1 MLCNGICMDNQMV
14 ICNTSLN
21 CDNHANTKHCTAEK
35 EVQTSG
41 IGHGIGH
48 VFCATDRLGMMYTN
62 ATLCDGIPECYSRE
76 DECNIGCK
84 NESKFC
90 AYHIY
95 CHTNET
101 TPVKPEGILLKKRQY
116 CDGYPANKRPDLS
129 CKEGFD
135 ELNCPHRFTCKNR
148 TQGRLNIDDD
158 QVCDGKL
165 DCEDGSDETESLC
178 SETRFYC
185 LNKRP
190 LSVPMSDV
198 ENGIKDCEDNSDE
211 CPTFTEKA
219 GFVSSAQDLVGGDF
233 LRAWLWILGIFSLV
247 ANFIVFGTTVYQ
259 LKSWHLEPLKKAFT
273 FFIFNIAV
281 SDLFMSVYLLGIS
294 IKGVQYSG
302 RYCYHDVE
310 WRCSVACSILGAFS
324 IISSTVS
331 ALLLALMATFRLVS
345 VYNPIKM
352 GSVKTTTFVM
362 PVVFIWILGL
372 VLAFLPLVP
381 LNSGYFVNS
390 VWLRNYFFPKQEITK
405 LELLG
410 LVHRVPLFMSNASTS
425 QMNWFQSKNF
435 ILQYFPVMQIQGEY
449 GYFGESSV
457 CLPDLFLKV
466 GSNAWEYSAFLLT
479 LNFTLFL
486 YMFCS
491 YMAIIKRSRRMK
503 SENKKNKKMQTT
515 VALLVF
521 TNFCCVVPISI
532 ISYITLAGVSYN
544 PVLYKVSAG
553 FLLPI
558 NSSVDPIIYSNE
570 VVNAAKKIYNHLRK
584 TVRDI
589 RSD

>member
-1 MLCNGICMDNQMV
+1 CLPAKEGYISHCFTENEICNSKPVCTDWTDEKNCSYGKLNCFQCHDDQKMLISTKQVCDGVIDCYDLSDECYCSNRTVCYAVLGNSRSECPIGKMLC
-14 ICNTSLN
+14 
-21 CDNHANTKHCTAEK
+21 
-35 EVQTSG
+35 
-41 IGHGIGH
+41 
-48 VFCATDRLGMMYTN
+48 MMYTN

-410 LVHRVPLFMSNASTS
+410 LVHRVPLFMSNAST
-425 QMNWFQSKNF
+425 
-435 ILQYFPVMQIQGEY
+435 
-449 GYFGESSV
+449 
-457 CLPDLFLKV
+457 
-466 GSNAWEYSAFLLT
+466 
-479 LNFTLFL
+479 
-486 YMFCS
+486 
-491 YMAIIKRSRRMK
+491 
-503 SENKKNKKMQTT
+503 
-515 VALLVF
+515 
-521 TNFCCVVPISI
+521 
-532 ISYITLAGVSYN
+532 
-544 PVLYKVSAG
+544 
-553 FLLPI
+553 
-558 NSSVDPIIYSNE
+558 
-570 VVNAAKKIYNHLRK
+570 
-584 TVRDI
+584 
-589 RSD
+589 